1 VIYGLS
7 TETVIGLADCDLM
20 VSTVSLALAAIEDF
34 TVEANVIAGSDIM
47 QYDQVLS

>member
-1 VIYGLS
+1 VEAIYGLS
-7 TETVIGLADCDLM
+7 TVAADCDLM
-20 VSTVSLALAAIEDF
+20 VSTVSLALAGIEDF